1 MIRCS
6 IRDLASSGAV
16 AIISA
21 ALLLPDLDL
30 SGVSSVTA
38 WAADT
43 PSASDACG
51 LLTPADI
58 AKATGLKIRNV
69 SILGKEGTRDTCHYA
84 SQNRGEPPLGA
95 VCFGQRLCVVTTS
108 S

>member
-6 IRDLASSGAV
+6 IRDLASIGAV

-38 WAADT
+38 WAAGT
-43 PSASDACG
+43 PSASDACA

-58 AKATGLKIRNV
+58 AKATGLKVGNV
-69 SILGKEGTRDTCHYA
+69 SILGKEGTRDRAITLA
-84 SQNRGEPPLGA
+84 KIVESR
-95 VCFGQRLCVVTTS
+95 R
-108 S
+108 